1 MMAPHGRSESRARGI
16 RLDWDIFRQLLP
28 YVWAYRGRTAV
39 ALVFLF
45 AAKVAT
51 VAVPWV
57 LKEIVDTLEGGAQV
71 ELVVPV
77 GLVLGY
83 GALRL
88 ASSAFEELRD
98 ATFARMRYGIMRR
111 ISEQVLEHLHDLSL
125 RFHLDRKTGAVTR
138 DIGRGTRSLSNLLNY
153 LLFRIV
159 PTLVE
164 IGLVA
169 GVLVTLYD
177 PWFAVVVLLTFVVYV
192 GLTLGMTEWRI
203 RYRIEMNE
211 AESQANSR
219 AIDGLLN
226 YETVKYFGNEDFE
239 LERYHDDLET
249 WQDAAVHSQTTLS
262 FLNIV
267 QRSVIACGVTV
278 VMLMAARGVAAG
290 EMSVGDLVAVNAY
303 LLQVFMP
310 LGFLGTVYS
319 ILKHAVS
326 DMERMFD
333 LLDETPEVQ
342 DLPEAD
348 QLQVDAGR
356 VSFQGVSFRYEE
368 AKPVLREV
376 SFDVP
381 AGRKVAIVGPSGA
394 GKSTIARLLFR
405 FYDVDQ
411 GCITIDGQDI
421 SQVTQQS
428 LRQAIGVVPQDTVLF
443 NDTIAFNIRYGHLE
457 ATDEEIRR
465 AAKVADVH
473 DFVQSLPDGY
483 ETVVGERGLKLS
495 GGEKQRVA
503 IARAVL
509 KDPPVMI
516 FDEATSSLDSESE
529 QAILSALKDASEDH
543 TTIAIAH
550 RLSTITD
557 ADEILVLR
565 DGHIVERG
573 THADLLETPGL
584 YRRMWQL
591 QQSEAADGDGR
602 RLAWEAFDEESNSEI
617 DSDTGEN

>member
-1 MMAPHGRSESRARGI
+1 M
-16 RLDWDIFRQLLP
+16 
-28 YVWAYRGRTAV
+28 

>member
-1 MMAPHGRSESRARGI
+1 MMAPKGRSESRARGI

-39 ALVFLF
+39 ALVFLLV
-45 AAKVAT
+45 AKVAT
-51 VAVPWV
+51 VAVPWI
-57 LKEIVDTLEGGAQV
+57 LKEIVDSLEGGAQA

-111 ISEQVLEHLHDLSL
+111 ISEQVLEHLHELSL

-138 DIGRGTRSLSNLLNY
+138 DIGRGTRSISNLLNY

-169 GVLVTLYD
+169 GVLVTFYN
-177 PWFAVVVLLTFVVYV
+177 PWFALVVLLTFVIYV

-203 RYRIEMNE
+203 QYRIEMNE

-249 WQDAAVHSQTTLS
+249 WQDYAVRSQTTLS
-262 FLNIV
+262 MLNIA
-267 QRSVIACGVTV
+267 QRSVIAVGVTV
-278 VMLMAARGVAAG
+278 IMLMAAQGVAAG
-290 EMSVGDLVAVNAY
+290 QMTVGDLVAVNAY

-333 LLDETPEVQ
+333 LLDATPEVQ
-342 DLPEAD
+342 DAEDAQSLDVEA
-348 QLQVDAGR
+348 GH
-356 VSFQGVSFRYEE
+356 VSFESVSFRYEE
-368 AKPVLREV
+368 ANPVLDEISFEV
-376 SFDVP
+376 P
-381 AGRKVAIVGPSGA
+381 PGQKVAIVGPSGA

-405 FYDVDQ
+405 FYDVDR
-411 GCITIDGQDI
+411 GRITIDGQDI
-421 SQVTQQS
+421 SDVTQSS
-428 LRQAIGVVPQDTVLF
+428 LREAIGVVPQDTVLF
-443 NDTIAFNIRYGHLE
+443 NDTIGFNIQYGHLE
-457 ATDEEIRR
+457 ASPEEIRE
-465 AAKVADVH
+465 AARVADVH
-473 DFVQSLPDGY
+473 EFVQSLPDGY

-529 QAILSALKDASEDH
+529 QAILSALNEASEEH

-565 DGHIVERG
+565 DGRIVERG
-573 THADLLETPGL
+573 SHEELMSQPGL

-591 QQSEAADGDGR
+591 QQSEGGAPED
-602 RLAWEAFDEESNSEI
+602 EAI
-617 DSDTGEN
+617 DWIQSDTETGGE

>member
-39 ALVFLF
+39 ALVFLLV
-45 AAKVAT
+45 AKVAT
-51 VAVPWV
+51 VTVPWV
-57 LKEIVDTLEGGAQV
+57 LKEIVDALEGGAQV

-77 GLVLGY
+77 GLVFGY

-111 ISEQVLEHLHDLSL
+111 ISEQVLEHLHELSL

-138 DIGRGTRSLSNLLNY
+138 DIGRGTRSISNLLNY

-164 IGLVA
+164 IVLVA
-169 GVLVTLYD
+169 GVLVTFYN
-177 PWFAVVVLLTFVVYV
+177 PWFALVVLLTFVIYV

-203 RYRIEMNE
+203 QYRIEMNE

-249 WQDAAVHSQTTLS
+249 WQDYAVRSQTTLS
-262 FLNIV
+262 MLNIA
-267 QRSVIACGVTV
+267 QRSVIAVGVTV
-278 VMLMAARGVAAG
+278 IMLMAAQGVAAG
-290 EMSVGDLVAVNAY
+290 AMTVGDLVAVNAY

-333 LLDETPEVQ
+333 LLDATPEVQ
-342 DLPEAD
+342 DEEDAESLS
-348 QLQVDAGR
+348 VDAGH
-356 VSFQGVSFRYEE
+356 VAFDGVSFRYEE
-368 AKPVLREV
+368 ANPVLDEV
-376 SFDVP
+376 SFEVP
-381 AGRKVAIVGPSGA
+381 AGQKVAIVGPSGA

-405 FYDVDQ
+405 FYDVDR
-411 GCITIDGQDI
+411 GRITFDGQDI
-421 SQVTQQS
+421 SEVTQAS
-428 LRQAIGVVPQDTVLF
+428 LREAIGVVPQDTVLF
-443 NDTIAFNIRYGHLE
+443 NDTIGFNIQYGNLD
-457 ATDEEIRR
+457 ATPEEIRE
-465 AAKVADVH
+465 AARVADVH
-473 DFVQSLPDGY
+473 DFVQSLPDRY

-529 QAILSALKDASEDH
+529 QAILSALKEASEDH

-565 DGHIVERG
+565 DGRIVERG
-573 THADLLETPGL
+573 DHEELMGRPGL

-591 QQSEAADGDGR
+591 QQSDTDTE
-602 RLAWEAFDEESNSEI
+602 EI
-617 DSDTGEN
+617 DWIQSDTETGGE

>member
-1 MMAPHGRSESRARGI
+1 MAPHGRSESRARGI

-77 GLVLGY
+77 GLVLAY

-177 PWFAVVVLLTFVVYV
+177 PWFAVVVLLTFVIYV

-203 RYRIEMNE
+203 QYRIEMNE

-356 VSFQGVSFRYEE
+356 VGFQGVSFRYEE

-421 SQVTQQS
+421 SEVTQQS

-483 ETVVGERGLKLS
+483 QTVVGERGLKLS

-573 THADLLETPGL
+573 THAELLETPGL
-584 YRRMWQL
+584 YRRMWQI

-602 RLAWEAFDEESNSEI
+602 RLAWEEFDEESHSEI

>member
-1 MMAPHGRSESRARGI
+1 MAPHGRSESRARGI

-203 RYRIEMNE
+203 QYRIEMNE

-405 FYDVDQ
+405 FYDVEQ

-602 RLAWEAFDEESNSEI
+602 RLAWEEFDEESNSET

>member
-1 MMAPHGRSESRARGI
+1 MAPHGRSESRARGI

-77 GLVLGY
+77 GLVLAY

-177 PWFAVVVLLTFVVYV
+177 PWFAVVVLLTFVIYV

-203 RYRIEMNE
+203 QYRIEMNE

-356 VSFQGVSFRYEE
+356 VGFQGVSFRYEE

-421 SQVTQQS
+421 SEVTQQS

-573 THADLLETPGL
+573 THAELLETPGL
-584 YRRMWQL
+584 YRRMWQI

-602 RLAWEAFDEESNSEI
+602 RLAWEEFDEESHSEI